1 MIEGLWIVQYE
12 GLQGNGGGVAVFING
27 KILGGDT
34 GYTYEGKYE
43 VQSKTLT
50 ALVHVSNFLPNIPN
64 VLGVVGDFDLQIQA
78 PLRGDVIQGAMS
90 LVGRPGMSVAASRRS
105 RAFDHRLQVRFSV
118 LQLPYQSRLKSGC
131 LYRLVR
137 LDRSRL
143 KILREHGDR

>member
-90 LVGRPGMSVAASRRS
+90 LVGRPGMSVAA
-105 RAFDHRLQVRFSV
+105 
-118 LQLPYQSRLKSGC
+118 
-131 LYRLVR
+131 
-137 LDRSRL
+137 
-143 KILREHGDR
+143 